1 MNNCNVLAVIA
12 YDGTRYSGYQKQP
25 NELTIQNVLEEK
37 IGKLFNELVNITASG
52 RTDKGVHA
60 DEQMINFFVNKD
72 LMEKITIKK
81 LPKILND
88 LLPKDIYVKKTL
100 IVSNDFHARFSA
112 RVRMYRYQINLS
124 SIYSIGKELNH
135 YYRFSSSFNLEEFQR
150 YLDMFEGYQDFST
163 FSSIH
168 DSSLNK
174 YRHLF
179 KIDSYIKGSILVIDL
194 YANAFLRS
202 MVRSIIGNCLFFY
215 QKKKSVNIVK
225 EWLKACDPLIAK
237 HRVPANALTLK
248 KVFYSPI
255 FKDKTIKE

>member
-1 MNNCNVLAVIA
+1 MNDCNILAAIA
-12 YDGTRYSGYQKQP
+12 YDGTRYYGYQKQP
-25 NELTIQNVLEEK
+25 NQITIQNVIEE
-37 IGKLFNELVNITASG
+37 ILGKLFKESVNITASG

-60 DEQMINFFVNKD
+60 DEQIINFFVNKD

-81 LPKILND
+81 LPRILND
-88 LLPKDIYVKKTL
+88 LLPKDIKVKKTL
-100 IVSNDFHARFSA
+100 IVSKDFHARFSA

-124 SIYSIGKELNH
+124 SIYSIGKELNY
-135 YYRFSSSFNLEEFQR
+135 YYRFSSFFNLQEFQR
-150 YLDMFEGYQDFST
+150 YLEIFEGYQDFST

-168 DSSLNK
+168 DKSLNK

-202 MVRSIIGNCLFFY
+202 MVRSIIGNSLFLY
-215 QKKKSVNIVK
+215 QKKQSVNMVK

-237 HRVPANALTLK
+237 HRVSANALTLK

-255 FKDKTIKE
+255 FNDKRIKE